1 MPLHVLGISHL
12 SAPLEVREQLDF
24 APERQDDALIAIAAE
39 PGVAEAV
46 LVSTCNR
53 TEVDC
58 RCEDAG
64 TVRAWLEA
72 EAAKSGLA
80 LEGHLYVH
88 SEEAAV
94 RHAFRVACGL
104 DSMALGEPQIL
115 GQAEQSVR
123 TAEGIGSSRHRLAS
137 PSHKAFTAAKQ
148 VRPAA
153 A

>member
-1 MPLHVLGISHL
+1 MPLHVLGINHL
-12 SAPLEVREQLDF
+12 TAPLEVREKLAF
-24 APERQDDALIAIAAE
+24 APERQADALIAIAAQ

-53 TEVDC
+53 TEVYC

-94 RHAFRVACGL
+94 RHAFPGACGL
-104 DSMALGEPQIL
+104 DSMALREPQIL
-115 GQAEQSVR
+115 GQGE
-123 TAEGIGSSRHRLAS
+123 
-137 PSHKAFTAAKQ
+137 PSG
-148 VRPAA
+148 RPAA
-153 A
+153 RTRPARPP